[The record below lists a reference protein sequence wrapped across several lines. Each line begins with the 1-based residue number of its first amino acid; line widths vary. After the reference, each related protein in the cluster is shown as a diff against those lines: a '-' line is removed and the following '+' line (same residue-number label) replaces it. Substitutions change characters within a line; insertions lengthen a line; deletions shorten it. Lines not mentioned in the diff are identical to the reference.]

1 MFASGEPLTADPF
14 GPLACVQ
21 LEEDQCVI
29 DLRNMRHIGR
39 LRSPASG
46 VVCDALLVSEWRQWF
61 GFEWNP
67 EEDKYNRRLR
77 SVSVN
82 TGATAF
88 HSEPISFMWSLIQ
101 LAGRETVGLIHEKH
115 GLMEIDRL
123 TGEVVGRRPECRD
136 YHCVDPSGVALV
148 QKSRLNVWLE
158 HHGRH
163 QPLDIK
169 AMRQFLDVERARLP
183 RPSYL
188 SSDYIDLGSKR
199 PISLFSPVL
208 AGSMVIMSAER
219 SIVGFSIE
227 TGDLVFTMSPMP
239 VYHLA
244 FHPERE
250 TLVAMGWDD
259 SHANLGSRVLMEIDL
274 DTRHVLWSRR
284 ISCVSPDR
292 KQDPAGFLCDRGRYA
307 MLPDRT
313 ILTIGTDTIRKVPK
327 DVQYINDAS

>member
-39 LRSPASG
+39 LRSLASG
-46 VVCDALLVSEWRQWF
+46 VGCDALLVSEWRQWF

-82 TGATAF
+82 TGATTF
-88 HSEPISFMWSLIQ
+88 HSEPISFMWSLIR
-101 LAGRETVGLIHEKH
+101 LAGRETVGLIHEKM
-115 GLMEIDRL
+115 GLMEFDHR
-123 TGEVVGRRPECRD
+123 TGEVVGRQPECRD

-188 SSDYIDLGSKR
+188 SSDYVDLGSKR
-199 PISLFSPVL
+199 SISLCLPVL

-239 VYHLA
+239 VYELA

-259 SHANLGSRVLMEIDL
+259 LHAGLGSRVLMEIDL
-274 DTRHVLWSRR
+274 DTRHVLWSSR
-284 ISCVSPDR
+284 ISCVSTDR
-292 KQDPAGFLCDRGRYA
+292 KRDPGGFLCDRGRYA
-307 MLPDRT
+307 LLPDRT
-313 ILTIGTDTIRKVPK
+313 ILTVGTDTIREVPR
-327 DVQYINDAS
+327 DLQ